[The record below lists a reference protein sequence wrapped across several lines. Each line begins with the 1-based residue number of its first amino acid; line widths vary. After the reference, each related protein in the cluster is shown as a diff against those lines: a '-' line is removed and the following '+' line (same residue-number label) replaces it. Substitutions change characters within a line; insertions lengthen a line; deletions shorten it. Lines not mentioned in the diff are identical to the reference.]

1 MSILDA
7 IDIIKQYT
15 VAENVITAVDRAN
28 LSVKEGEFV
37 AIIGASGSGKSTLIN
52 ICAGLES
59 PNSGT
64 VMLGGHDLTRMK
76 PNQLTAF
83 RGKNVGFI
91 FQSHKLIPYLTAYE
105 NIILPLNAADRRLE
119 KHQERLKL
127 LIDSLGIGDRLHHL
141 PGELSGGQQQRVAI
155 ARALIHYPRI
165 LFADEPTGNLDR
177 HNADEVLELMIRLK
191 NDLNQTMVVVTHDM
205 VIANRADRI
214 LVMDDGHIAPY
225 RKHAV

>member
-28 LSVKEGEFV
+28 LSVEEGEFV

-59 PNSGT
+59 LISGT
-64 VMLGGHDLTRMK
+64 VMLGGHDLSRMK

>member
-28 LSVKEGEFV
+28 LSVEEGEFV